1 MDTRNKIQKEADLY
15 KDLPEDEL
23 KKVIKKYKFL
33 SKSNSDIVNFLF
45 SLTCFGIPYFIF
57 LGVSKLSIIVF
68 LIVHLLFFWE
78 YLHKYKKFKL
88 VSDEDKKEIDDIIL
102 ILEDNLKGKSNKK
115 PLEESRGFFI

>member
-1 MDTRNKIQKEADLY
+1 MDIRNKIQKEADLY

-23 KKVIKKYKFL
+23 KKIIKKYKFL

-57 LGVSKLSIIVF
+57 LGVSKMSIIIF
-68 LIVHLLFFWE
+68 LIIHLLFFWE
-78 YLHKYKKFKL
+78 YLHKYKKIKL

-102 ILEDNLKGKSNKK
+102 ILEDDLKGKSNKK
-115 PLEESRGFFI
+115 PLE

>member
-1 MDTRNKIQKEADLY
+1 MDIRNKIQKEADLY

-45 SLTCFGIPYFIF
+45 SLTCFGVPYFIF
-57 LGVSKLSIIVF
+57 LGVSKISIIIF

-78 YLHKYKKFKL
+78 YLHKFKKFKL
-88 VSDEDKKEIDDIIL
+88 VSDDDKKEIDDIVS
-102 ILEDNLKGKSNKK
+102 ILEDNLKSRSNEK
-115 PLEESRGFFI
+115 PLE